1 MGPPSVS
8 AAGCSR
14 KKGSTKSINPWSVD
28 SIQDFYVIKCPE
40 CDFNTG
46 IKEENSFQ
54 NHAVEN
60 HPMSFAFFGSL
71 SDNSRSPI
79 KKHLRLENGAS
90 RVNKGSGSTTH
101 LAAGSG
107 STAVT
112 VGGEA
117 APASRRRL
125 SPCVVTRRLDQ
136 LQMMLRCRGTPSS
149 RS

>member
-1 MGPPSVS
+1 MGPSS
-8 AAGCSR
+8 SSTSSR

-40 CDFNTG
+40 CEFNAG

-79 KKHLRLENGAS
+79 KKHLRLENSAS
-90 RVNKGSGSTTH
+90 SVSKGSGSTQSV
-101 LAAGSG
+101 AGNG
-107 STAVT
+107 STQSVAGNGSTQFVAT
-112 VGGEA
+112 TQDII
-117 APASRRRL
+117 S
-125 SPCVVTRRLDQ
+125 
-136 LQMMLRCRGTPSS
+136 
-149 RS
+149 